1 MRPAQRTSRPTPP
14 CGAVVHRFPEFLWR
28 FAVRPIAMNLNFQT
42 KHAIMLLK
50 YGGISFISGAVNHGF
65 FSGERSLWTAGI
77 GIVLFVAGAWWEHH
91 AVMATAETPKSLGKT
106 LLWGT
111 LLSIGLGFFTGGLQ
125 HFPDSPAR
133 SAWVVPTGFVV
144 SVLALVVSDGFQW
157 RRAIAV
163 YLATAGT
170 LVAGASYG
178 TGQWLLAHPEWAAAG
193 GGHDHG
199 APTTGLVAQVVGRS
213 ITVHM
218 DDTMRFMP
226 EKIDVQAGE
235 TVRFVVHNGGAV
247 AHEFVLGTDKDIAEH
262 AELMRQIA
270 AGKAVAHSH
279 GGGAALSVPPGE
291 MGEIVV
297 TFTQA
302 GALEIACLIPGHL
315 EAGMRARIV
324 VGTQP
329 VAGAAQPH
337 DMTGMKH

>member
-1 MRPAQRTSRPTPP
+1 
-14 CGAVVHRFPEFLWR
+14 
-28 FAVRPIAMNLNFQT
+28 MNLNFQT
-42 KHAIMLLK
+42 QHATMLLK

-65 FSGERSLWTAGI
+65 FSGERSLWTAAI

-91 AVMATAETPKSLGKT
+91 QITATTETPNSLGKT

-144 SVLALVVSDGFQW
+144 SVIALAVSNGFQW
-157 RRAIAV
+157 QRSIAV
-163 YLATAGT
+163 YLA
-170 LVAGASYG
+170 VAGALVASGSYG
-178 TGQWLLAHPEWAAAG
+178 TGQWLLTHPEWVAAG
-193 GGHDHG
+193 GGHGHG
-199 APTTGLVAQVVGRS
+199 GSNTLVAQVVGRS
-213 ITVHM
+213 INVHM

-226 EKIDVQAGE
+226 DKIDVQKGE

-247 AHEFVLGTDKDIAEH
+247 AHEFVLGSAKEIAIH

-279 GGGAALSVPPGE
+279 GGGAAVSVPAGE
-291 MGEIVV
+291 MGELVV
-297 TFTQA
+297 TFAQA
-302 GALEIACLIPGHL
+302 GPLEIACLIPGHF
-315 EAGMRARIV
+315 EAGMRASIA

-329 VAGAAQPH
+329 VADATPAP
-337 DMTGMKH
+337 DMAGMKH

>member
-1 MRPAQRTSRPTPP
+1 
-14 CGAVVHRFPEFLWR
+14 
-28 FAVRPIAMNLNFQT
+28 MNLNFQT

-157 RRAIAV
+157 RRAIGL
-163 YLATAGT
+163 YLAVVGAV
-170 LVAGASYG
+170 VASASYG

-193 GGHDHG
+193 GGGHSHG
-199 APTTGLVAQVVGRS
+199 ESQGLVAQVVGRS
-213 ITVHM
+213 VNVHM
-218 DDTMRFMP
+218 DDSMRFMP
-226 EKIDVQAGE
+226 DHITVQAGE

-247 AHEFVLGTDKDIAEH
+247 AHEFVLGTDKEIAEH

-270 AGKAVAHSH
+270 AGKAVAHNH
-279 GGGAALSVPPGE
+279 GGGAALSVPAGE

-297 TFTQA
+297 TFAQP
-302 GALEIACLIPGHL
+302 GPLEIACLIPGHL
-315 EAGMRARIV
+315 EAGMRASIS

-329 VAGAAQPH
+329 VTGGAAH
-337 DMTGMKH
+337 DMAGMKH